1 MPDDRAP
8 ITCHHCEWT
17 GIFFDLSL
25 EAFQDLAQYSC
36 PECDTH
42 LVLVSYAPRPQSGAE
57 DRATRRITAEPN
69 ARGTVRMTRMKGG
82 ADMTPEE
89 KARAAKEIA
98 RRLLRG
104 SGRPENDEST

>member
-17 GIFFDLSL
+17 GIFSDLSL

-42 LVLVSYAPRPQSGAE
+42 LVLVSDAPRPQSGAE
-57 DRATRRITAEPN
+57 DH
-69 ARGTVRMTRMKGG
+69 ARGGSRPNR
-82 ADMTPEE
+82 AHA
-89 KARAAKEIA
+89 AR
-98 RRLLRG
+98 
-104 SGRPENDEST
+104 SG